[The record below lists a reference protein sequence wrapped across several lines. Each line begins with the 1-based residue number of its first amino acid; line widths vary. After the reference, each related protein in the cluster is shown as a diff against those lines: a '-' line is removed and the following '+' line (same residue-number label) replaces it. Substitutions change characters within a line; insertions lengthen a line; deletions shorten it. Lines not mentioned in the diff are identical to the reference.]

1 MCFGKLILNVNISD
15 YHIDCVPLKYEHVYQ
30 NLVIYVDVKLK
41 FHRYVDNRVGRI
53 GSMMSNLL
61 RSTIC
66 RSIEFMVSLWVSHLR
81 PLIEYGSCLMN
92 EEY

>member
-15 YHIDCVPLKYEHVYQ
+15 YHIDCVPLKYEPVYQ

-41 FHRYVDNRVGRI
+41 FHRYVDNIVGRI

-61 RSTIC
+61 RSTTC
-66 RSIEFMVSLWVSHLR
+66 GSVEFMVSLWVSQLCF
-81 PLIEYGSCLMN
+81 LMEYGSCL
-92 EEY
+92 